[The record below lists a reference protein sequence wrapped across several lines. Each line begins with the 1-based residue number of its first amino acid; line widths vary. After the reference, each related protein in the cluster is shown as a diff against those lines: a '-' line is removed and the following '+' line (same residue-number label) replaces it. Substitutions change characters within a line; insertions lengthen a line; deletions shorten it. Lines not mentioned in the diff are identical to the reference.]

1 MSAGLHTAV
10 ASADRARL
18 TRFLTIAAPRQTYW
32 HAGERV
38 TADALSTGRLRN
50 EAFCAALDFHDKR
63 RTARFWRGFHGS
75 HRGAP
80 AGCTTV
86 PSYRGAA
93 LDRWIAQPDL
103 LSLDIA
109 A

>member
-1 MSAGLHTAV
+1 MSPGLHTAV
-10 ASADRARL
+10 ARANRAKL
-18 TRFLTIAAPRQTYW
+18 IRFLAVAAPRQTYW
-32 HAGERV
+32 HAGERL

-50 EAFCAALDFHDKR
+50 EAFCAALAFRDAR
-63 RTARFWRGFHGS
+63 RTARFWRDFHGS

-86 PSYRGAA
+86 PSYSGAA
-93 LDRWIAQPDL
+93 LDAWLAGIETPVFAL
-103 LSLDIA
+103 A